1 MAALLYNASLCN
13 TASGSAS
20 LSTLSSHCSLPLEG
34 GAVPQHDACWK
45 TDSVTVK
52 DSKAVYTDRHS
63 MHTSIKLGKKK
74 KINKIALYVLHNT
87 YRHKAWPECISNTIM
102 VIRDS

>member
-34 GAVPQHDACWK
+34 GAVPQHDAC
-45 TDSVTVK
+45 
-52 DSKAVYTDRHS
+52 
-63 MHTSIKLGKKK
+63 
-74 KINKIALYVLHNT
+74 
-87 YRHKAWPECISNTIM
+87 
-102 VIRDS
+102 